1 MENVAYIVYI
11 CFALPFLLG
20 IPIVRKKMRIILLF
34 IFIGMSCCLVIAEV
48 NGILYRK
55 LGQSMYYI
63 TTNITPLTE
72 EVIKAIPVLV
82 FALLVTSQQDYVLT
96 IAFMT
101 GLGFSLLEN
110 STILVETVV
119 ANGSVDFTWALVRT
133 LGAGLL
139 HSLCTTSVG
148 IGITLIRKQK
158 KFFFCG
164 TFALLTMAIVYHS
177 IYNSLIQSS
186 YKYAGVVLPLVTYI
200 PIIFAVLH
208 FRKKRMQLAAA
219 QAKTEK
225 KEEKIE
231 EKIEERIEEVKQ

>member
-1 MENVAYIVYI
+1 MENVAYIVFI

-20 IPIVRKKMRIILLF
+20 IPIVRSRMRVILLF
-34 IFIGMSCCLVIAEV
+34 IFIGMCCCLVIAEV

-63 TTNITPLTE
+63 TTNITPMTE
-72 EVIKAIPVLV
+72 ELIKAIPVLV
-82 FALLVTSQQDYVLT
+82 FALLVSSKQDYVLT

-119 ANGSVDFTWALVRT
+119 SRGSVDFTWALVRT

-148 IGITLIRKQK
+148 IGITLIREQK
-158 KFFFCG
+158 KLFFCG
-164 TFALLTMAIVYHS
+164 TFALLTTAIVYHS
-177 IYNSLIQSS
+177 IYNSLIQSD
-186 YKYAGVVLPLVTYI
+186 YKYIGAALPAVTYI
-200 PIIFAVLH
+200 PIIFVVLH
-208 FRKKRMQLAAA
+208 FRRKRMRLEAAKA
-219 QAKTEK
+219 RKDKTENK
-225 KEEKIE
+225 GKAEK
-231 EKIEERIEEVKQ
+231 VKQ